1 MKYNTRLLNQP
12 GPVVNVTIRPT
23 RRANPHRTLQG
34 ELDTGADITII
45 PESITIDL
53 ELAPNE
59 PVLMY
64 GYDEEESERAT
75 YRVDFEILGYTLRA
89 VRVVAA
95 PRSTILLGRDVL
107 AHFIIMLDGKAQ
119 TFEMVDP

>member
-1 MKYNTRLLNQP
+1 
-12 GPVVNVTIRPT
+12 
-23 RRANPHRTLQG
+23 
-34 ELDTGADITII
+34 LDTGADITII

-75 YRVDFEILGYTLRA
+75 YRVDLEILGYTLRA

-95 PRSTILLGRDVL
+95 PRATLLLGRDVL
-107 AHFIIMLDGKAQ
+107 AHFIITLDGKAQ